1 MAKFKVFFSNQ
12 IILTYNLLEEE
23 IVSQWIP
30 LIKSVVLTD
39 LCPTNHYIG
48 YVSDEV
54 LQNKINRFYQLADQI
69 NERSPKEIEKQDIT
83 VDNWHSVLNSMH
95 THFPRLKNDANYQDI
110 WTLLTEY
117 NDLLHNIESALLVKY
132 GNSTSS
138 APIKFRI
145 TLDFN
150 KSNCRELSIPISAYK
165 LFDALFTFGDLKLHY
180 PHVGRHAQELFWAKD
195 ITCPKDQF
203 VPQRNFKAS
212 VRLHFFDSIKS
223 IEQIKSDWANFYHL
237 RGKDFW
243 DIDIDDP
250 KIAFGYIKIGQLE
263 SISINNIDIE
273 IPKDVLERNSFI
285 KKIGDSSVSG
295 WEIIEEGQ

>member
-1 MAKFKVFFSNQ
+1 MAKFKVFFSDK
-12 IILTYNLLEEE
+12 IVLTYNLLEEE

-30 LIKSVVLTD
+30 LIKSVSLTD

-69 NERSPKEIEKQDIT
+69 NERSPNEIETQGIT
-83 VDNWHSVLNSMH
+83 IDNWHSVLNSMH
-95 THFPRLKNDANYQDI
+95 THFPRLKNDVNYQDI
-110 WTLLTEY
+110 WPLLTEY

-132 GNSTSS
+132 GDTTSND
-138 APIKFRI
+138 PIKFRI

-150 KSNCRELSIPISAYK
+150 KSNCRELSIPDSAYR
-165 LFDALFTFGDLKLHY
+165 LFDGPFAFGDLKLHY
-180 PHVGRHAQELFWAKD
+180 PHVGRHAQELLWSND
-195 ITCPKDQF
+195 MTCPKNQF
-203 VPQRNFKAS
+203 IPQRNFKAS
-212 VRLHFFDSIKS
+212 VRLHFFDSVKS
-223 IEQIKSDWANFYHL
+223 KEQIKSDWTNFYHL

-243 DIDIDDP
+243 DIDINDP

-273 IPKDVLERNSFI
+273 IPMNVIERNSFI
-285 KKIGDSSVSG
+285 RKIGDSSVSG
-295 WEIIEEGQ
+295 WEIIEEGL